1 MLKRKRAIHILIIIT
16 LSLNGIHC
24 TTGEENG
31 KSDSTIFVASW
42 NLENLFDTIDHPEK
56 NDEEFMP
63 TGRKEWTESRLENK
77 LNNLARLFRDMNNG
91 LGPDILGV
99 QEVEHE
105 RLLNRMLSKVENN
118 KEYKI
123 AYEESLDKRGI
134 DNGLI
139 YNAGILELLSQNKHE
154 IKLDSERPT
163 RYILE
168 TEFLVNQRDT
178 LFVFVNHWPSRSGG
192 QERSEPNRIKAAEVQ
207 KAAVDSVLSRNIFAN
222 IIVLGDFNDEPEN
235 ISLANTLLVINEFS
249 EPRLPD
255 YPNTKLYNL
264 SYKLFEEGKGTYLY
278 QGDWNMLDQIIVSG
292 DLLDSSGLYFQ
303 PESFEILNFDYT
315 VTKEGRY
322 KGASIPTY
330 GGRNYLGGF
339 SDHFAVGIKLKIIK

>member
-1 MLKRKRAIHILIIIT
+1 MLKRNWALLTIII
-16 LSLNGIHC
+16 LAVSLYGIQC
-24 TTGEENG
+24 TAGEE
-31 KSDSTIFVASW
+31 KSETDKTIFVASW
-42 NLENLFDTIDHPEK
+42 NLENLFDTVDHPEK

-63 TGRKEWTESRLENK
+63 TGRKEWTEKRLENK
-77 LNNLARLFRDMNNG
+77 LNNLAKLFQDMNG
-91 LGPDILGV
+91 GHGPDILGV

-105 RLLNRMLSKVENN
+105 RLLNRMLSKVDNK

-139 YNAGILELLSQNKHE
+139 YNAGILKLLSKNKHE

-178 LFVFVNHWPSRSGG
+178 LFVFVNHWPSRGGG

-207 KAAVDSVLSRNIFAN
+207 KAAIDSVLSMNMSAN
-222 IIVLGDFNDEPEN
+222 IIVLGDFNDEPED
-235 ISLANTLLVINEFS
+235 ISLANKLLVKNNFGDQKI
-249 EPRLPD
+249 LD
-255 YPNTKLYNL
+255 YPNTELYNL
-264 SYKLFEEGKGTYLY
+264 SYKLFEDGKGTYLY

-292 DLLDSSGLYFQ
+292 DLLDSTGLYYQ
-303 PESFEILNFDYT
+303 SGTFEILNFDYT

>member
-1 MLKRKRAIHILIIIT
+1 MLKRNWALLTIIF
-16 LSLNGIHC
+16 LAASLYGIQC
-24 TTGEENG
+24 SESEANNQFDTTV
-31 KSDSTIFVASW
+31 FVATW

-56 NDEEFMP
+56 NDEEFTP
-63 TGRKEWTESRLENK
+63 DGRKQWTETRLENK
-77 LNNLARLFRDMNNG
+77 INNLAKLFQDMNDG
-91 LGPDILGV
+91 KGPDILGV

-105 RLLNRMLSKVENN
+105 RLLSQLLSKVDNQ

-139 YNAGILELLSQNKHE
+139 YNSEIFELLSKSKHE
-154 IKLDSERPT
+154 IELDSKRPT

-168 TEFLVNQRDT
+168 SELLVGGRDT

-192 QERSEPNRIKAAEVQ
+192 QERSEPNRIRAAEVQ
-207 KAAVDSVLSRNIFAN
+207 KAAFDSVISRNISAN
-222 IIVLGDFNDEPEN
+222 IIILGDFNDEPEN
-235 ISLANTLLVINEFS
+235 ISLSNTLLVNNSFDREEVLDF
-249 EPRLPD
+249 
-255 YPNTKLYNL
+255 PNTELYNL
-264 SYKLFEEGKGTYLY
+264 SYKLFEEGQGTYLY

-292 DLLDSSGLYFQ
+292 DLLDSTGLYYQ
-303 PESFEILNFDYT
+303 PGTFEILNFDYS

-339 SDHFAVGIKLKIIK
+339 SDHFAVGIKLKIIE